1 MEKVEIIEIV
11 NNFLIEEFELEAE
24 DLTPNANLMNDL
36 EIESL
41 DFVDIVVI
49 IEKDF
54 GFKVKNEDLT
64 NLRTLDDL
72 YNYIYN
78 QKNAQA

>member
-24 DLTPNANLMNDL
+24 YLTPDAHLMNDL

>member
-1 MEKVEIIEIV
+1 MKKDEIIEIV
-11 NNFLIEEFELEAE
+11 NNFLIEEFELDAE
-24 DLTPNANLMNDL
+24 DLTPEAHLMNDL

-64 NLRTLDDL
+64 SLRTLDDL
-72 YNYIYN
+72 YDYIYA

>member
-1 MEKVEIIEIV
+1 MTKENIIKTV
-11 NNFLIEEFELEAE
+11 NDFLIDEFELDKEALLP
-24 DLTPNANLMNDL
+24 DAHLMDDL

-54 GFKVKNEDLT
+54 GFKVKNEDMV
-64 NLRTLDDL
+64 NLRTLSDL
-72 YNYIYN
+72 YDYIETQVGEN
-78 QKNAQA
+78 K

>member
-1 MEKVEIIEIV
+1 MTKENIIKTV
-11 NNFLIEEFELEAE
+11 NDFLIDEFELDKESLLPDAH
-24 DLTPNANLMNDL
+24 LMNDL

-54 GFKVKNEDLT
+54 GFKVKNEDMV
-64 NLRTLDDL
+64 NLRTLSDL
-72 YNYIYN
+72 YDYIET
-78 QKNAQA
+78 QLGKE

>member
-1 MEKVEIIEIV
+1 MKKDEIIEIV

-24 DLTPNANLMNDL
+24 DLTPEAHLMNDL

-64 NLRTLDDL
+64 SLRTLDDL
-72 YNYIYN
+72 YDYIYA

>member
-1 MEKVEIIEIV
+1 MKKDEIIEIV

-24 DLTPNANLMNDL
+24 DLTPDAHLMNDL

-64 NLRTLDDL
+64 GLRTLDDL
-72 YNYIYN
+72 YDYIYA

>member
-1 MEKVEIIEIV
+1 MEKSEIIEIV
-11 NNFLIEEFELEAE
+11 NNFLIEEFELDQE
-24 DLTPNANLMNDL
+24 DLTPDAHLMDDL

>member
-1 MEKVEIIEIV
+1 MDKSEIIEIV
-11 NNFLIEEFELEAE
+11 NKFLIEEFELEAE
-24 DLTPNANLMNDL
+24 DLTPDAHLMNDL

-54 GFKVKNEDLT
+54 GFKVKNEDLKD
-64 NLRTLDDL
+64 LRTLDDL
-72 YNYIYN
+72 YNYIYD
-78 QKNAQA
+78 QKNAKA

>member
-1 MEKVEIIEIV
+1 MEKAEIIEIV
-11 NNFLIEEFELEAE
+11 NSFLIEEFELDAE
-24 DLTPNANLMNDL
+24 DLSPEAHLMNDL

-72 YNYIYN
+72 YNYIYD
-78 QKNAQA
+78 QKNAPA

>member
-24 DLTPNANLMNDL
+24 DLTPDAHLMNDL

>member
-1 MEKVEIIEIV
+1 MEKSEIIEIV
-11 NNFLIEEFELEAE
+11 NNFLIEEFELDAE
-24 DLTPNANLMNDL
+24 DLTPDAHLMNDL

-54 GFKVKNEDLT
+54 GFKVKNEDLS

-78 QKNAQA
+78 QKNA